1 MTVDRRQP
9 DRRWAE
15 PGWWTVAA
23 LEPQARAHPEAMAR
37 LGLRGRHDAPAHAL
51 ALAGTSGLLDADAV
65 HRRILEHGGLPRTSR
80 PQPAALA
87 ALALLWCGR
96 NGSPDELETGAA
108 LYRWLVERDGVVSLR
123 RSHQITFAQALLL
136 TRRNSLLT
144 ELLPELD
151 ALSPR
156 QEHYLRTDLA
166 HPYARPPA
174 SRNAS
179 EAAEAIDPH
188 TQEHKEW
195 ERLLS
200 QEFLSSA
207 LAPVQVRAPAERPA
221 RHLFD
226 QLTSAAGSRAPRT
239 GGPLVTVVVPAYRPD
254 EGLLTSL
261 ASLTAQTYSDL
272 EIVVVDDGSGPDYQ
286 DLLDAAVRSD
296 PRARLLRMSHN
307 GGSYLARQAA
317 IEDSRGELI
326 TTQDADDW
334 SHPQRIA
341 AQVAVLREHPEA
353 PASRSR
359 AVRAKDD
366 LTHQWF
372 GYEAVRDNA
381 SSLMVRRSVMERAGT
396 FLPLRKAADSE
407 YAERLATLVGPVVD
421 TGSTLAITRLRSGSL
436 SRGDFS
442 YQWSDPDRILFRGT
456 YRAWHRHLAAQAT
469 RDVSLRPGEL
479 PVPVA
484 DSLTRGLDLDS
495 EPASGV
501 LLCYLGDLS
510 GDPTEPDAPWHQRYR
525 ELTLDAHADRP
536 GRPGRPDSSERER
549 HRGPVGLWH
558 VETPQARR
566 TQRPEM
572 HPAWFD
578 AVVAAPGLRP
588 VTRLEA
594 VVVERL
600 VVLDAQAMLLS
611 SQSCA
616 VTARSVQVQVQ
627 PNDVKPGPA
636 GLPVDLLGVSDVC
649 LRLWGHRPRW
659 LLPAAQPDRDVVRAA
674 LPGMAWHEADGHPAD
689 PAAAA
694 QSAAASSTSG
704 TSSSASRPASTE
716 A

>member
-1 MTVDRRQP
+1 
-9 DRRWAE
+9 
-15 PGWWTVAA
+15 
-23 LEPQARAHPEAMAR
+23 MAR
-37 LGLRGRHDAPAHAL
+37 LGLRSRHDAPAHAL

-65 HRRILEHGGLPRTSR
+65 HRRVQEHGGLPRTTR

-96 NGSPDELETGAA
+96 GRNPEELPLGAA
-108 LYRWLVERDGVVSLR
+108 LYRWLVQRDGVASLR
-123 RSHQITFAQALLL
+123 RSHQMTFAQALLL
-136 TRRNSLLT
+136 TGQSSLLA

-174 SRNAS
+174 SHSAS

-188 TQEHKEW
+188 TQEHREW

-200 QEFLSSA
+200 QEFLSAA
-207 LAPVQVRAPAERPA
+207 LAPVQVRAPVERPA

-226 QLTSAAGSRAPRT
+226 QLTSSAGSRTPRT
-239 GGPLVTVVVPAYRPD
+239 GGALVTVVVPAYRPD

-261 ASLTAQTYSDL
+261 ASLTAQTYPDL

-286 DLLDAAVRSD
+286 DLFDAAVRSD
-296 PRARLLRMSHN
+296 PRARLLRMARN

-341 AQVAVLREHPEA
+341 AQVALLGQHPQA

-381 SSLMVRRSVMERAGT
+381 SSLMVRRSAMEQAGP

-407 YAERLATLVGPVVD
+407 YAERLATLAGPVVD

-456 YRAWHRHLAAQAT
+456 YSAWHRHLGAQKS
-469 RDVSLRPGEL
+469 RSLSLRPGEL

-484 DSLTRGLDLDS
+484 ASLTRGLAVDS
-495 EPASGV
+495 AATPSLGR
-501 LLCYLGDLS
+501 CYLGDLS
-510 GDPTEPDAPWHQRYR
+510 ADPTEPGAPLHRRYR
-525 ELTLDAHADRP
+525 QLTSPTRSNGTARS
-536 GRPGRPDSSERER
+536 DSGGGEPEPA
-549 HRGPVGLWH
+549 PVGLWH
-558 VETPQARR
+558 VEAPEARS

-578 AVVAAPGLRP
+578 ALVTAPSLRP
-588 VTRLEA
+588 VTRLEP
-594 VVVERL
+594 VVITCL
-600 VVLDAQAMLLS
+600 VVLDARSLLLMA

-616 VTARSVQVQVQ
+616 VTVSSVQVQVQ
-627 PNDVKPGPA
+627 VQDVEPGSA
-636 GLPVDLLGVSDVC
+636 GLPVDLLGVSDICRV
-649 LRLWGHRPRW
+649 LWGHRPQW
-659 LLPAAQPDRDVVRAA
+659 LLPAGPADRDVVRTA
-674 LPGMAWHEADGHPAD
+674 LPGLRWHDSEGRRVPPATTPGGQ

-694 QSAAASSTSG
+694 STSG
-704 TSSSASRPASTE
+704 TSSCSS
-716 A
+716 